1 MKFRVERDSLAD
13 AVAWTAKSLP
23 SRPPVP
29 VLAGVLLDTSNDR
42 LTVSGFDYEVSS
54 QMGVDVETDAPGR
67 VLVSGRL
74 LAEITRA
81 LPNHPVVLEADESR
95 AEIVCGTAR
104 FTLPTMPVEDY
115 PTLPEMPGVA
125 GAIDADEFAAAV
137 SQVVVAAGR
146 DDTLPVLTG
155 VRLELEGDR
164 LTLLATDRYRLAI
177 RELTWRPGTADVSQ
191 QALVPA
197 KTLSDTARAMAAG
210 KEVTLA
216 LSQGATG
223 EGLIGFAGAG
233 RRTTTRL
240 LDGQFPPVRS
250 LFPDS
255 HAAQVRVPTAMMIEV
270 VKRVSLVAER
280 NTPVRLAFSEG
291 SVTVEAGG
299 SEDARAS
306 ESTDA
311 VYTGAE
317 DMQVAFNPQFLLDGL
332 GVLDTE
338 IAVLSCTTPLKPAVL
353 TGEAKDGEPSPVN
366 DSPYRYLLMPVRIS
380 Q

>member
-1 MKFRVERDSLAD
+1 MKFRVERESLAD

-23 SRPPVP
+23 ARPPVP
-29 VLAGVLLDTSNDR
+29 VLAGVLLETDNDR

-54 QMGVDVETDAPGR
+54 QMGVDVQTDTPGR

-81 LPNHPVVLEADESR
+81 LPNHPVELEADEAR

-115 PTLPEMPGVA
+115 PTLPEMPTVA
-125 GAIDADEFAAAV
+125 GAVDADEFATSVA
-137 SQVVVAAGR
+137 QVVVAAGK

-164 LTLLATDRYRLAI
+164 LTLLATDRYRLAV
-177 RELTWRPGTADVSQ
+177 RELTWRPGAPDVSQ
-191 QALVPA
+191 HALVPA
-197 KTLSDTARAMAAG
+197 RTLSDTARAMSSG
-210 KEVTLA
+210 TEVTLA
-216 LSQGATG
+216 LSQGTTG
-223 EGLIGFAGAG
+223 EGLIGFSGAG

-255 HAAQVRVPTAMMIEV
+255 HAIQAKVPTATMIEV

-280 NTPVRLAFSEG
+280 NTPVRLAFTSG
-291 SVTVEAGG
+291 MLTVEAGG
-299 SEDARAS
+299 TEDARAS

-311 VYTGAE
+311 VFDGE
-317 DMQVAFNPQFLLDGL
+317 DIEIAFNPQFLLDGL
-332 GVLDTE
+332 NALGTE
-338 IAVLSCTTPLKPAVL
+338 VAVLSCTTPLKPAVL
-353 TGEAKDGEPSPVN
+353 TGEEADAESKPVN
-366 DSPYRYLLMPVRIS
+366 ESAYRYLLMPVRVS